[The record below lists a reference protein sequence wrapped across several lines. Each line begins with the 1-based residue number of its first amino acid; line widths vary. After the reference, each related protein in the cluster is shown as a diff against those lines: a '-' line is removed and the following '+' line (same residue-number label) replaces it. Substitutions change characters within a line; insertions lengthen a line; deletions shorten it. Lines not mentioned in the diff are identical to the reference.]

1 MSKLLILILLI
12 LVLAAIIAL
21 RYRRQIQTALYIWRM
36 FRKMRQM
43 DKPPEKQI
51 EKEENAKDFQLIRC
65 AKCGTWIP
73 QKKCSESAL
82 KDVLLLRFIK
92 FVDWVG
98 F

>member
-43 DKPPEKQI
+43 DKPPEKQL
-51 EKEENAKDFQLIRC
+51 EKKENAKDLQLIRC

-73 QKKCSESAL
+73 QKNALNLRSKTFYCSANCMEQT
-82 KDVLLLRFIK
+82 VK
-92 FVDWVG
+92 F
-98 F
+98 